1 MISEGV
7 TAVATVAT
15 TPSRTVRRLESI
27 PHAAEYV
34 GVSTKT
40 VRRWIAA
47 GRVTGYRAGPRLI
60 RVDLNELDAMLRPIP
75 TTGGPDAA

>member
-1 MISEGV
+1 MAS
-7 TAVATVAT
+7 TA

-27 PHAAEYV
+27 PQAAEYL

-40 VRRWIAA
+40 IRRWGSA
-47 GRVTGYRAGPRLI
+47 GRITLYRAGPRLI

-75 TTGGPDAA
+75 TVKAG

>member
-1 MISEGV
+1 MS
-7 TAVATVAT
+7 TAAK
-15 TPSRTVRRLESI
+15 TPSQSVRRLESI
-27 PHAAEYV
+27 PNAASYV

-60 RVDLNELDAMLRPIP
+60 RIDLNEVDAMLRPLP
-75 TTGGPDAA
+75 TTGPAA